1 MEALHAMTL
10 APAYAAF
17 EEQDKGSIE
26 VGKLADLTVLNQD
39 LITVPEA
46 EILNT
51 DVLLT
56 IVGGEVAYQRDKSAF
71 P

>member
-1 MEALHAMTL
+1 
-10 APAYAAF
+10 
-17 EEQDKGSIE
+17 
-26 VGKLADLTVLNQD
+26 VLNQD

-56 IVGGEVAYQRDKSAF
+56 IVGGEVAYQRDENVL